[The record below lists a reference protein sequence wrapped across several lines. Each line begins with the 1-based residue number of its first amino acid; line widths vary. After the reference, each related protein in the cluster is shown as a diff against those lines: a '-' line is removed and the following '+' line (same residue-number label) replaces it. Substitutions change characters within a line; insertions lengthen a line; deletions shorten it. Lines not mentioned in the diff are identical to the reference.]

1 MYHRGVECNHVK
13 ILSVL
18 CKEHA
23 MNPKSVDT
31 SRYVTTYTV
40 VAKLVRA
47 GFKPSKATLNRWL
60 APVRKFRRV

>member
-1 MYHRGVECNHVK
+1 
-13 ILSVL
+13 
-18 CKEHA
+18 

-47 GFKPSKATLNRWL
+47 GFKPSKATVRSWL
-60 APVRKFRRV
+60 APVRKLRRV